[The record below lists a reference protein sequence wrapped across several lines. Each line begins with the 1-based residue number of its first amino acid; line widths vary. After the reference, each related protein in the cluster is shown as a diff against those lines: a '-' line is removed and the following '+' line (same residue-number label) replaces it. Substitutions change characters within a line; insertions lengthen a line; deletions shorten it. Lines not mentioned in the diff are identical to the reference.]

1 MPSDDTPMSDLHP
14 DLETLA
20 RYVRGELGR
29 EPRRQL
35 ESHFASCVPC
45 QEKLEAVPAASGAEP
60 AGAEPV
66 VKWRAHVFEERRRR
80 REAAVDDRRDHDQ
93 KMRGIGNILGVLAE
107 KQARELLASSEH
119 ERRLLIRTDES
130 YRTLAL
136 CELLEARCRSAWL
149 EDPEEAVEY
158 ARLAVQVTERLD
170 SGHYGADRVEK
181 ARAMAWMHL
190 GNAYRIA
197 SEWRRSHER
206 ITDVAEVPPEQEGG
220 WGGAVSH
227 SYVPHVPDIPGFE
240 VETALWEMR
249 DAFLERGMGFD
260 AVLVSLEL
268 AAAFL
273 RDGRQNDFR
282 QMVEE
287 GVTRFE
293 ASGVQ
298 PYTVDAM
305 RFLREVLHRGEP
317 EVTADLLEKMA
328 ATLQRVRNDPQHRW
342 QS

>member
-20 RYVRGELGR
+20 RYVGGELGR

-35 ESHFASCVPC
+35 ESHLASCVSC
-45 QEKLEAVPAASGAEP
+45 QEKLETVPATP
-60 AGAEPV
+60 KVEPV
-66 VKWRAHVFEERRRR
+66 VKWRAHVFEERRRQRETAADAR
-80 REAAVDDRRDHDQ
+80 RGHDQ

-170 SGHYGADRVEK
+170 LDHYGADRVEK

-197 SEWRRSHER
+197 SEWRRSREG
-206 ITDVAEVPPEQEGG
+206 ITDVAEVPPEGEGA
-220 WGGAVSH
+220 WGGGASNPYVSH
-227 SYVPHVPDIPGFE
+227 APDVPRFE

-260 AVLVSLEL
+260 AVLVSLDL

-273 RDGRQNDFR
+273 REGRQEELPR
-282 QMVEE
+282 LVEE
-287 GVTRFE
+287 GVARFE
-293 ASGVQ
+293 ASSVQ

-317 EVTADLLEKMA
+317 EVTPDLLEKMA

>member
-29 EPRRQL
+29 EPRREL
-35 ESHFASCVPC
+35 ERHLASCVPC
-45 QEKLEAVPAASGAEP
+45 QEKLEAVPATP
-60 AGAEPV
+60 GAEPV
-66 VKWRAHVFEERRRR
+66 VKWRAHVFEERRRK
-80 REAAVDDRRDHDQ
+80 REAAGDARREHDQ
-93 KMRGIGNILGVLAE
+93 KMGGIGTILGVLAE

-119 ERRLLIRTDES
+119 ERRLLIRTDEN

-149 EDPEEAVEY
+149 DDPEEAVEY

-170 SGHYGADRVEK
+170 AAHYGADRVEK

-197 SEWRRSHER
+197 SEWRRSREG
-206 ITDVAEVPPEQEGG
+206 ITDVAEVPPQEEGA
-220 WGGAVSH
+220 WGGGASTP
-227 SYVPHVPDIPGFE
+227 YVPHLPDIPRFE

-260 AVLVSLEL
+260 AVLVSLDL
-268 AAAFL
+268 ASAFL
-273 RDGRQNDFR
+273 RDGRREDFR

-287 GVTRFE
+287 GVSRFE
-293 ASGVQ
+293 ASSVQ

-317 EVTADLLEKMA
+317 EVTPDLLEKMA

>member
-29 EPRRQL
+29 EPRREL
-35 ESHFASCVPC
+35 ESHLASCVPC
-45 QEKLEAVPAASGAEP
+45 QEKLEAVPATPGAEP
-60 AGAEPV
+60 PEPGAEPII
-66 VKWRAHVFEERRRR
+66 KWRAHVFEERRRK
-80 REAAVDDRRDHDQ
+80 REAAGDARRDHDQ
-93 KMRGIGNILGVLAE
+93 KMGGIGTILGVLAE

-119 ERRLLIRTDES
+119 ERRLLIRTDEN

-136 CELLEARCRSAWL
+136 CELLEARCRSSWL
-149 EDPEEAVEY
+149 DDPEEAVEY

-170 SGHYGADRVEK
+170 LAHYGADRVEK

-197 SEWRRSHER
+197 SEWRRSREE
-206 ITDVAEVPPEQEGG
+206 ITDVAEVTPEDV
-220 WGGAVSH
+220 WGGQNPP
-227 SYVPHVPDIPGFE
+227 YVPHSPDLPRFE

-249 DAFLERGMGFD
+249 DAFLDRGMGFD
-260 AVLVSLEL
+260 AVLVSLDL
-268 AAAFL
+268 ASAFL
-273 RDGRQNDFR
+273 RDGRQEDFR

-287 GVTRFE
+287 GVARFE
-293 ASGVQ
+293 TSGVQ

-305 RFLREVLHRGEP
+305 RFLREVIHRGEP
-317 EVTADLLEKMA
+317 ELTPDLLVKMA

>member
-1 MPSDDTPMSDLHP
+1 VPSDDTPMSDLHP

-35 ESHFASCVPC
+35 ESHLASCVPC
-45 QEKLEAVPAASGAEP
+45 QEKLETVPATS
-60 AGAEPV
+60 GAEPV

-80 REAAVDDRRDHDQ
+80 REAAVDARRDHDQ
-93 KMRGIGNILGVLAE
+93 KTRGIGNILGVLAE

-136 CELLEARCRSAWL
+136 CELLEARCRAAWMD
-149 EDPEEAVEY
+149 DPEEAVEY
-158 ARLAVQVTERLD
+158 AHLAVQVTERLD
-170 SGHYGADRVEK
+170 AAHYGADRVEK

-190 GNAYRIA
+190 GNAYRISA
-197 SEWRRSHER
+197 EWQRSREER
-206 ITDVAEVPPEQEGG
+206 TDVAEAPPEDEGG
-220 WGGAVSH
+220 WGGAATPP
-227 SYVPHVPDIPGFE
+227 YIPHIPDLPHFE

-260 AVLVSLEL
+260 AVLVSLDL

-273 RDGRQNDFR
+273 RDGRQKELPR
-282 QMVEE
+282 MVEE
-287 GVTRFE
+287 GVARFE

-317 EVTADLLEKMA
+317 EVTPDLLEKMA

>member
-29 EPRRQL
+29 EPRREL
-35 ESHFASCVPC
+35 ERHLASCVSC
-45 QEKLEAVPAASGAEP
+45 QEKLEAVPAIP
-60 AGAEPV
+60 GAEPV
-66 VKWRAHVFEERRRR
+66 VKWRAHVFEERRRK
-80 REAAVDDRRDHDQ
+80 REAAGDARRDHEQ
-93 KMRGIGNILGVLAE
+93 KMGGIGTILGVLAE
-107 KQARELLASSEH
+107 KQARDLLASSEH
-119 ERRLLIRTDES
+119 ERRLLIRTDEN

-149 EDPEEAVEY
+149 DDPEEAVEY

-170 SGHYGADRVEK
+170 IGHYGADRVEK

-197 SEWRRSHER
+197 SEWRRSREEM
-206 ITDVAEVPPEQEGG
+206 IDVAEVAPEGEND
-220 WGGAVSH
+220 WGGAAS
-227 SYVPHVPDIPGFE
+227 SLYVPPLPDVPRFE

-260 AVLVSLEL
+260 AVLVSLDL

-273 RDGRQNDFR
+273 RDGRQEDFR
-282 QMVEE
+282 RMVEE
-287 GVTRFE
+287 GVACFE

-317 EVTADLLEKMA
+317 EVTPDLLEKMA

>member
-1 MPSDDTPMSDLHP
+1 MPMSDLHP

-29 EPRRQL
+29 EPRHEL
-35 ESHFASCVPC
+35 ERHLASCAPC
-45 QEKLEAVPAASGAEP
+45 QEKLEAVPATP
-60 AGAEPV
+60 GAEPV
-66 VKWRAHVFEERRRR
+66 VKWRAHVFEERRRK
-80 REAAVDDRRDHDQ
+80 REAAGDARRDHDQ
-93 KMRGIGNILGVLAE
+93 KMGGIGTILGVLAE

-119 ERRLLIRTDES
+119 ERRLLIRTDEN

-149 EDPEEAVEY
+149 DDPEEAVEY

-170 SGHYGADRVEK
+170 AAHYGADRVEK

-197 SEWRRSHER
+197 SEWLRSREGM
-206 ITDVAEVPPEQEGG
+206 TDVAEVPPEGEEG
-220 WGGAVSH
+220 WGGGAPSTP
-227 SYVPHVPDIPGFE
+227 YVPHVPDVPRFE

-249 DAFLERGMGFD
+249 DAFLDRGMGFD
-260 AVLVSLEL
+260 AVLVSLDL

-273 RDGRQNDFR
+273 RDGRQEELR

-287 GVTRFE
+287 GVARFE

-305 RFLREVLHRGEP
+305 RFLREILDRGEP
-317 EVTADLLEKMA
+317 EITPDLLEKMA

-342 QS
+342 QG

>member
-35 ESHFASCVPC
+35 EHHLASCVSC
-45 QEKLEAVPAASGAEP
+45 QERLETVPAAP
-60 AGAEPV
+60 KDEPV

-80 REAAVDDRRDHDQ
+80 REAALDARRDHDQ

-136 CELLEARCRSAWL
+136 CELLEARCRSAWMD
-149 EDPEEAVEY
+149 DPEEAVEH

-170 SGHYGADRVEK
+170 AAHYGADRVEK

-197 SEWRRSHER
+197 SEWRRSREG
-206 ITDVAEVPPEQEGG
+206 ITDVAEVPPEGEDA
-220 WGGAVSH
+220 WGGAVSP
-227 SYVPHVPDIPGFE
+227 SYSPHVPHVPDVPRFE

-249 DAFLERGMGFD
+249 DAYLERGMGFD
-260 AVLVSLEL
+260 AVLVSLDL

-273 RDGRQNDFR
+273 REGRQEDFR
-282 QMVEE
+282 RMVEE
-287 GVTRFE
+287 GVARFE
-293 ASGVQ
+293 ASHVQ

-317 EVTADLLEKMA
+317 EVTPDLLEKMA

>member
-1 MPSDDTPMSDLHP
+1 VPSDDTPMSDLHP

-29 EPRRQL
+29 EPRREL
-35 ESHFASCVPC
+35 ERHLASCVPC
-45 QEKLEAVPAASGAEP
+45 QEKLEAVPATP
-60 AGAEPV
+60 GAEPV
-66 VKWRAHVFEERRRR
+66 VKWRAHVFEERRRK
-80 REAAVDDRRDHDQ
+80 REAADDAKRDHDQ
-93 KMRGIGNILGVLAE
+93 KMVGIGTILGVLAE

-119 ERRLLIRTDES
+119 ERRLLIRTDEN

-149 EDPEEAVEY
+149 DDPEEAVEY

-170 SGHYGADRVEK
+170 LGHYGADRVEK

-197 SEWRRSHER
+197 SEWLRSREG
-206 ITDVAEVPPEQEGG
+206 ITDVAEVPPEAEG
-220 WGGAVSH
+220 WGGEAPS
-227 SYVPHVPDIPGFE
+227 SPYVLHIPSIPRFE

-260 AVLVSLEL
+260 AVLVSLDL
-268 AAAFL
+268 ASAFL
-273 RDGRQNDFR
+273 RDGRQEDFR

-287 GVTRFE
+287 GVSRFE

-305 RFLREVLHRGEP
+305 RFLREVIHRGEP
-317 EVTADLLEKMA
+317 EVTPDLLEKMA

-342 QS
+342 QG

>member
-20 RYVRGELGR
+20 RYVRGEFGR
-29 EPRRQL
+29 EPRRRL
-35 ESHFASCVPC
+35 ESHLASCVSC
-45 QEKLEAVPAASGAEP
+45 QEKLETIPATAKV
-60 AGAEPV
+60 EPV
-66 VKWRAHVFEERRRR
+66 VKWRAHVFEERRRQ
-80 REAAVDDRRDHDQ
+80 REAAADARRDQDQ

-119 ERRLLIRTDES
+119 ERRLLIRTDEN

-136 CELLEARCRSAWL
+136 CELLEARCRSAWMD
-149 EDPEEAVEY
+149 DPEEAVEY

-170 SGHYGADRVEK
+170 LGHYGADRVEK

-197 SEWRRSHER
+197 SEWRRSREG
-206 ITDVAEVPPEQEGG
+206 ITDVAEVPPEGEGA
-220 WGGAVSH
+220 WGGAVSP
-227 SYVPHVPDIPGFE
+227 SYVPHVPDIPRFE

-249 DAFLERGMGFD
+249 DAYLERGMGFD
-260 AVLVSLEL
+260 AVLVSLDL

-273 RDGRQNDFR
+273 REGRQEDFR

-287 GVTRFE
+287 GVARFE
-293 ASGVQ
+293 ASSIQ

-317 EVTADLLEKMA
+317 EVTPDLLEKMA

>member
-1 MPSDDTPMSDLHP
+1 VPSDDTPMSDLHP

-29 EPRRQL
+29 EPRRTL
-35 ESHFASCVPC
+35 EGHLASCVPC
-45 QEKLEAVPAASGAEP
+45 QEKLETVPATPKE
-60 AGAEPV
+60 EPV
-66 VKWRAHVFEERRRR
+66 VKWRAHVFEERRRQ
-80 REAAVDDRRDHDQ
+80 REVAADARRDHDQ

-136 CELLEARCRSAWL
+136 CELLEARCRSAWMD
-149 EDPEEAVEY
+149 DPEEAVEY

-170 SGHYGADRVEK
+170 LAHYGADRVEK

-197 SEWRRSHER
+197 SEWRRSREG
-206 ITDVAEVPPEQEGG
+206 ITDVAETPPEEDGA
-220 WGGAVSH
+220 WGGTTGGASH
-227 SYVPHVPDIPGFE
+227 SYVPHLPDLPLFE

-249 DAFLERGMGFD
+249 DAYLERGMGFD
-260 AVLVSLEL
+260 AVLVSLDL

-273 RDGRQNDFR
+273 REGRQEDFR
-282 QMVEE
+282 RMVEE
-287 GVTRFE
+287 GVARFE
-293 ASGVQ
+293 ASNVQ

-317 EVTADLLEKMA
+317 EVTPDLLEKMA

>member
-29 EPRRQL
+29 EPRREL
-35 ESHFASCVPC
+35 ENHLASCAAC
-45 QEKLEAVPAASGAEP
+45 QEKLEAVPSIP
-60 AGAEPV
+60 GAEPV

-80 REAAVDDRRDHDQ
+80 RDAAADARRDHDQ

-136 CELLEARCRSAWL
+136 CELLEARCRSAWQD
-149 EDPEEAVEY
+149 DPEEAVEY

-170 SGHYGADRVEK
+170 VAHYGADRVEK

-197 SEWRRSHER
+197 SEWRHAREGL
-206 ITDVAEVPPEQEGG
+206 TDVAEVPPEEEGG
-220 WGGAVSH
+220 WGGAAGPP
-227 SYVPHVPDIPGFE
+227 YVLRLPEIPRFE

-249 DAFLERGMGFD
+249 DAYLERGMGFD
-260 AVLVSLEL
+260 AVLVSLDL
-268 AAAFL
+268 AGAFL
-273 RDGRQNDFR
+273 REGRQEDFR
-282 QMVEE
+282 RMVEE
-287 GVTRFE
+287 GVSRFE
-293 ASGVQ
+293 ASQVQ

-317 EVTADLLEKMA
+317 EVTPDLLEKMA